1 MGVKPQADG
10 AKAAVLSLLAQ
21 YLTNEECQMMRYE
34 KYQWG
39 PSNLK
44 AQASEAVQANISLAA
59 LAKQNAFGV
68 PQGQIHGAWWDI
80 AKVLGANAKN
90 AASED
95 ELKTALADYTAAIEG
110 LFSMTDEQKN
120 AWSVIGSICGTAW
133 DTDFAMT
140 ETEPGTYVSEVLE
153 LKAGEE
159 FKCRQ
164 GAAWDV
170 NFGVEFNGA
179 NIVVEADG
187 KYQVQLVWD
196 GAQTGTIT
204 LIPVE

>member
-1 MGVKPQADG
+1 
-10 AKAAVLSLLAQ
+10 
-21 YLTNEECQMMRYE
+21 
-34 KYQWG
+34 
-39 PSNLK
+39 
-44 AQASEAVQANISLAA
+44 
-59 LAKQNAFGV
+59 
-68 PQGQIHGAWWDI
+68 
-80 AKVLGANAKN
+80 
-90 AASED
+90 
-95 ELKTALADYTAAIEG
+95 
-110 LFSMTDEQKN
+110 
-120 AWSVIGSICGTAW
+120 
-133 DTDFAMT
+133 MT

-153 LKAGEE
+153 LKAGEK